1 MEGFRRLVS
10 VEEIGCYGH
19 LEILVIYP
27 DFINSCDGPSMD
39 ILLRKKSHLEHQ
51 LQQFKQ
57 KERDRIERRNLLARQ
72 AIEQR
77 EAIEMVK
84 KEIHGM
90 ELTLLEKREKFV
102 SLKDEVSKYKKEALE
117 KARNEFE
124 SLYREIFEEASRI
137 RPSETF
143 STFGEFTKIKDLIE
157 RNMFRNLG
165 RRLARFYSEEKEKL
179 RSHILSQMQKK
190 LEDNRRMHEVVF
202 NMKFLSRYEQYFS
215 EKVMESFLYERIS
228 KGFEYHFLSD
238 RDSNRLDKPE
248 WFLDFILAKLK
259 ESKVIFDIYLDLNKK
274 DIEGGE
280 FDGRFE
286 DLISRVCDLIRMKI
300 EEISGCSSKQKRNL
314 ILHLGMEV
322 IKFRYE
328 ICHDYSV
335 ILEFSELGG
344 VLCKEQKKHVHEKL
358 SKIHEARHVKW
369 FGGYRELLREC
380 LLYIYRFR
388 ALDSVFEMDDAIQ
401 IIVDYNRVFLESL
414 RYINR
419 QEIKVLCWVYSEF
432 ERLKAFLLDQ
442 ESEVVFDTRLN
453 MESKIVNVKK
463 NGNAQDMLHEAVT
476 GSLEKISEFNSENLK
491 LIMSLAANDTDE
503 GLRPIKRFFHD
514 PSRTFRNLVI
524 DVGRYLDDYKEC
536 LSYNAIKR
544 DVKERVDGVVLEEII
559 LKCRLETSEYF
570 ELAETIKRLEEMFGE
585 GEWKSRMALECVGD
599 IFEGR
604 DPGEGPLSKMIKA
617 LYE

>member
-1 MEGFRRLVS
+1 
-10 VEEIGCYGH
+10 
-19 LEILVIYP
+19 
-27 DFINSCDGPSMD
+27 MD
-39 ILLRKKSHLEHQ
+39 ILLRRKNHLEHQ

-57 KERDRIERRNLLARQ
+57 KESDRIEHRNHLARQ
-72 AIEQR
+72 AKEKR
-77 EAIEMVK
+77 EAIEAVK
-84 KEIHGM
+84 KEIHEM

-102 SLKDEVSKYKKEALE
+102 CLKDEVSKYKKRALE

-124 SLYREIFEEASRI
+124 GLYREIFEEASRI
-137 RPSETF
+137 RPSATF
-143 STFGEFTKIKDLIE
+143 STFGEFTKIKGLIE
-157 RNMFRNLG
+157 RNIFRNLG
-165 RRLARFYSEEKEKL
+165 RRLTRFYSEEKEKL
-179 RSHILSQMQKK
+179 RKHILSQMEKK
-190 LEDNRRMHEVVF
+190 LEDDRRMHEAVF

-215 EKVMESFLYERIS
+215 EKVMESFLYEKIS
-228 KGFEYHFLSD
+228 RGFEYHFLSD

-259 ESKVIFDIYLDLNKK
+259 ESKVVFDIYLDLNKK
-274 DIEGGE
+274 DVEEGE

-286 DLISRVCDLIRMKI
+286 ELVSRVCGLIRTKI

-314 ILHLGMEV
+314 MLHLGME
-322 IKFRYE
+322 ILKFRYE
-328 ICHDYSV
+328 VCHDYGI
-335 ILEFSELGG
+335 ILEFSELGDA
-344 VLCKEQKKHVHEKL
+344 LCKEQKKYVREKL

-388 ALDSVFEMDDAIQ
+388 ALDPIFEMDDAIQ
-401 IIVDYNRVFLESL
+401 IIVDYNKVFLESL

-476 GSLEKISEFNSENLK
+476 GSLERISEFNSENLK
-491 LIMSLAANDTDE
+491 LIMSLAANDTSE

-536 LSYNAIKR
+536 LSYDAIKR
-544 DVKERVDGVVLEEII
+544 DVKERIDGVLLEEII

-585 GEWKSRMALECVGD
+585 GEWKSGMGLECVGD

-604 DPGEGPLSKMIKA
+604 DPGEGPLSKMIKG